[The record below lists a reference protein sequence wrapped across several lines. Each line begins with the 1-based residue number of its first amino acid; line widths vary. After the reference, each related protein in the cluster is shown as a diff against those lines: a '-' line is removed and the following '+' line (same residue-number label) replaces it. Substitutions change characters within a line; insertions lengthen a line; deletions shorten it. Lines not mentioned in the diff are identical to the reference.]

1 MSSFNSLT
9 TGINEIFDNVN
20 YASKNLYTVEISNF
34 NFTSEVLNSNEDLS
48 EYLKFQSPSISFK
61 GESLDLIR
69 NDVTKNFQLSDDG
82 NSFKWTNELSI
93 TWRERDDWCVK
104 KYHEAWINLIYNR
117 KNDRY
122 QSVDSFTLSKLYKV
136 ITVTLPK
143 STTNPDAK
151 RIIKFYDVIPRNLG
165 DLDLKWGTSAD
176 NVEHNIT
183 YYVKSWNWVNE

>member
-69 NDVTKNFQLSDDG
+69 NEVTKNFQLSDDG

-122 QSVDSFTLSKLYKV
+122 QSVDSSTLSKLYKV

-143 STTNPDAK
+143 STTNPDSK
-151 RIIKFYDVIPRNLG
+151 HIIKFYDVIPRNLG

>member
-69 NDVTKNFQLSDDG
+69 NEVTKNFQLSDDG

-93 TWRERDDWCVK
+93 TWRERDD
-104 KYHEAWINLIYNR
+104 
-117 KNDRY
+117 
-122 QSVDSFTLSKLYKV
+122 
-136 ITVTLPK
+136 
-143 STTNPDAK
+143 
-151 RIIKFYDVIPRNLG
+151 
-165 DLDLKWGTSAD
+165 
-176 NVEHNIT
+176 
-183 YYVKSWNWVNE
+183 